1 MEAYS
6 GKIVVIDDLRRSQ
19 CNAIEYD
26 GCCIDIID
34 TKKSEITDL
43 LLHNSS
49 QFDNLFLLIGNYL
62 GSVYFPNIV
71 RDIKSRQ
78 DKVIIMITMRR
89 EQ

>member
-1 MEAYS
+1 MEEYS
-6 GKIVVIDDLRRSQ
+6 GKNVVIDDLRRSQ
-19 CNAIEYD
+19 CNAIEY

-49 QFDNLFLLIGNYL
+49 QFDNLFLLIENYL